1 MYLPVPS
8 VPMYC
13 YPTDD
18 FGNCISYDSVGEI
31 EILFISLSAYG
42 LNAKLPMLGYNV
54 QVIV

>member
-54 QVIV
+54 LVIV